1 MSALCSTL
9 WILISFFRSNSDS
22 DHPHSS
28 RTSETCL
35 SRDLQK
41 YQISTHYTAVECT
54 QRIGWSLFIFYDC
67 FSTSAPAMEKATV
80 QWCWRRESE
89 KNKLFLLLI
98 FIDLIF
104 TQSANCEIKY
114 LPFFHL
120 YIDGCV
126 RWDLHESAAA
136 KCRERKTKNNEIN
149 QLSMERVREVFLQLA
164 KRTEEVTNFFLS
176 FLRKL

>member
-1 MSALCSTL
+1 MIIIHLL
-9 WILISFFRSNSDS
+9 WLLFDIGPGHGEGDRAVVLA
-22 DHPHSS
+22 
-28 RTSETCL
+28 
-35 SRDLQK
+35 SRDRKKQ
-41 YQISTHYTAVECT
+41 T
-54 QRIGWSLFIFYDC
+54 
-67 FSTSAPAMEKATV
+67 FS
-80 QWCWRRESE
+80 
-89 KNKLFLLLI
+89 LLLI

-120 YIDGCV
+120 YINSCV
-126 RWDLHESAAA
+126 RWDLHESSAA

-176 FLRKL
+176 LFYENYNFVLDCSCSQHIKCHLRARDRSFLFCVFSFDSSCPSKLKRQKHPNNFS